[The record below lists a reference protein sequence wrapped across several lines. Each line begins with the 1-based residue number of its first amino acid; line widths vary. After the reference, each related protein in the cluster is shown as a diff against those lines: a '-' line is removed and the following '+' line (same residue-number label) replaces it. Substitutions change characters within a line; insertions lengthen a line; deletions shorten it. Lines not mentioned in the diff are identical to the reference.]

1 MIKKLEVVWSNGTH
15 YQRGDL
21 ISTNSLLRGAA
32 DEDVR

>member
-1 MIKKLEVVWSNGTH
+1 MVKPEIDVSTETH

-32 DEDVR
+32 AEDVK